1 MNWHQHG
8 QITNIFESISISLPP
23 LISLTLHFYPPL
35 FFTVC
40 LTLSKNSPKIINCLS
55 LASSISPILLKYF
68 HNHKNIFSFIPFQ
81 ETVSW
86 LHSTSSHCPFFLE
99 QNSYSIIKGYSLYNL
114 SLTYS
119 NQTSMSITPLK

>member
-1 MNWHQHG
+1 MAKT
-8 QITNIFESISISLPP
+8 TNMFESIPISLPP

-35 FFTVC
+35 FFTES

-68 HNHKNIFSFIPFQ
+68 HNHKTYFHLFHFKKLFLDSILPLVIAPLS
-81 ETVSW
+81 
-86 LHSTSSHCPFFLE
+86 LE
-99 QNSYSIIKGYSLYNL
+99 QNSYCIIKGYSLYNL
-114 SLTYS
+114 SLIYS